1 MFETAELGHRLDK
14 ETFVERTKALR
25 IDLLKVQRELASADF
40 PVLIVIGGIDGSGKG
55 AVVNRLFEWMDA
67 RGLMSHATDDPTD
80 DERARPAYWRFWMA
94 QPPRGRIGVFL
105 GGWYVTPIERRF
117 AGEID
122 DDAFGAELQRASAY
136 EKTLVDGG
144 ALVIK
149 IWLHVSKS
157 DQRRRLLKLEKSKE
171 TRWRVTDGEWKRH
184 KRYARMKM
192 TCEQALRETSTGD
205 APWLVV
211 EAADARY
218 RDVTVAEHV
227 HERIRDRL
235 ASSAPPSVGRP
246 EPADLPNPETIL
258 DTLDLS
264 QTITTKRYEAELE
277 RWQGRLNDLARRVS
291 SADRGVV
298 MVFEGWDASGKGGA
312 IRRIT
317 RALDARYYRVIPI
330 AAPTDE
336 ERSYHYLWRFWR
348 QIPRRGRFTLYD
360 RSWYGR
366 VLVERVEGLA
376 SERAWHR
383 AYKEINDF
391 EGQLVAHGAIVLK
404 FWLHI
409 STDEQLRRFQERER
423 EPWKEYKIGP
433 EDYRNRQK
441 TNAYEGAASEMI
453 SRTSTEYA
461 PWTLIEAEDKHYARV
476 KVLREACLRIAGAL

>member
-1 MFETAELGHRLDK
+1 MFETAELGQRLDK
-14 ETFVERTKALR
+14 ATFAERAHTLR

-55 AVVNRLFEWMDA
+55 EVVNRLFEWMDA
-67 RGLMSHATDDPTD
+67 RGLMSHATDDPTE

-94 QPPRGRIGVFL
+94 QPPRGRIGVFH
-105 GGWYVTPIERRF
+105 GGWHLAPIERRF

-122 DDAFGAELQRASAY
+122 DDAFGAELRRASAY

-144 ALVIK
+144 ALVVK

-157 DQRRRLLKLEKSKE
+157 DQRRRLLKLQKSKA

-184 KRYARMKM
+184 KRYARMKA

-211 EAADARY
+211 EAADARH

-227 HERIRDRL
+227 LERIRDRL
-235 ASSAPPSVGRP
+235 ANAPRSVKRP
-246 EPADLPNPETIL
+246 ESTDLPNPDTIL
-258 DTLDLS
+258 DRLDLT
-264 QTITTKRYEAELE
+264 QKIDPKRYEADLE
-277 RWQGRLNDLARRVS
+277 RWQGRLHDLARRVN
-291 SADRGVV
+291 AAGRGVV

-317 RALDARYYRVIPI
+317 CALDARYYRVIPVS
-330 AAPTDE
+330 APTDE
-336 ERSYHYLWRFWR
+336 EASYHYLWRFWR
-348 QIPRRGRFTLYD
+348 QIPRRGRFTIYD

-376 SERAWHR
+376 SERAWRR

-391 EGQLVAHGAIVLK
+391 EGQLVAHGTIVLK

-433 EDYRNRQK
+433 EDYRNRRK
-441 TNAYEGAASEMI
+441 TNAYERAASEMV

-461 PWTLIEAEDKHYARV
+461 PWTLVEAEDKHYARV
-476 KVLREACLRIAGAL
+476 RVLREACQRIEKAL